1 DAIKTVRDELIPLAT
16 VVTPNLPE
24 AERLTGQAITS
35 NQAMVTAGHA
45 LQGLGADNVI
55 IKGGHG
61 DNPDLAN
68 DFVLLADGTA
78 PTATGSMHVDW
89 WSFLIGVT
97 VNEEE
102 NCYGITIIEY
112 FTGSQSDCF

>member
-1 DAIKTVRDELIPLAT
+1 MGWDGAVSADPSEPVSSNLRRKVSQLMLA
-16 VVTPNLPE
+16 
-24 AERLTGQAITS
+24 
-35 NQAMVTAGHA
+35 
-45 LQGLGADNVI
+45 
-55 IKGGHG
+55 
-61 DNPDLAN
+61 
-68 DFVLLADGTA
+68 
-78 PTATGSMHVDW
+78 ATGSMHVDW

>member
-1 DAIKTVRDELIPLAT
+1 MRRKVSQLMLA
-16 VVTPNLPE
+16 
-24 AERLTGQAITS
+24 
-35 NQAMVTAGHA
+35 
-45 LQGLGADNVI
+45 
-55 IKGGHG
+55 
-61 DNPDLAN
+61 
-68 DFVLLADGTA
+68 
-78 PTATGSMHVDW
+78 ATGSMHVDW